1 MASEHDIYMAA
12 LRQTNHMPMREGFE
26 RAVKAMTAAGE
37 TEAAALLTL
46 CLYQR
51 GTECFDPLADGLPEL
66 CSIAIFG

>member
-1 MASEHDIYMAA
+1 MTNEHGLYMTA
-12 LRQTNHMPMREGFE
+12 LRQTDQMPMREGFE
-26 RAVKAMTAAGE
+26 RAVTALTAAGE